1 MPDEVIIYTD
11 GACSG
16 NPGPGG
22 WAALLQCRGAEKMLS
37 GGHPDTTNNQ
47 MELQAAIEGLA
58 AITRPANVKLVT
70 DSTYLKNGMTEWLE
84 GWKKKNWRNSAG
96 KPVKNKEQWL
106 ELDKL
111 VDFHIDIK
119 WEWVKAHAGHIENER
134 VDEQARRESE
144 KFKKG

>member
-1 MPDEVIIYTD
+1 
-11 GACSG
+11 
-16 NPGPGG
+16 
-22 WAALLQCRGAEKMLS
+22 MLS